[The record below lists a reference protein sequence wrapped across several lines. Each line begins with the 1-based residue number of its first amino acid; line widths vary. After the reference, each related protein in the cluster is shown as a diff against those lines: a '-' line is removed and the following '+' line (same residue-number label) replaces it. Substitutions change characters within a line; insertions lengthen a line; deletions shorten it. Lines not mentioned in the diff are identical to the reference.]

1 MPWEIVPEAPRLLIE
16 NSCFGSPILGKKQSR
31 KQISQ
36 WHERGNDPDSVNDFP
51 FLQSQ
56 QQ

>member
-1 MPWEIVPEAPRLLIE
+1 MPWEIVPEVSRLLIE
-16 NSCFGSPILGKKQSR
+16 NSCFVSLILGKKQSR

-36 WHERGNDPDSVNDFP
+36 WGEGGNDPDSVNDFQ